1 MERVKAM
8 LNPMDFL
15 LWLSEEVETHDW
27 SSKTVGTQLGLA
39 MNFAFLLARANSGG
53 VRVADP
59 VFDDGAGTSGW
70 LAYLVSSSSALAG
83 EPRWWPNG
91 GRYILY

>member
-15 LWLSEEVETHDW
+15 LWLSEEIETHEW

-39 MNFAFLLARANSGG
+39 MNFAFLIARANSGG
-53 VRVADP
+53 TSVADP
-59 VFDDGAGTSGW
+59 VFDDGGSSVGW
-70 LAYLVSSSSALAG
+70 LAYLVSLSTS
-83 EPRWWPNG
+83 
-91 GRYILY
+91 

>member
-1 MERVKAM
+1 MERVKTL

-39 MNFAFLLARANSGG
+39 MNFAFLIARANSGG
-53 VRVADP
+53 ARAADP
-59 VFDDGAGTSGW
+59 VFDDGSSSAGW
-70 LAYLVSSSSALAG
+70 LAYVVSWRRMEMATTTIDIYVANHGS
-83 EPRWWPNG
+83 
-91 GRYILY
+91 

>member
-15 LWLSEEVETHDW
+15 LWLSEEIDTHDW

-39 MNFAFLLARANSGG
+39 MNFAFLIARANSGG
-53 VRVADP
+53 ARVVDP
-59 VFDDGAGTSGW
+59 VFDDGTSTSGW
-70 LAYLVSSSSALAG
+70 LAYLVSQKVTVEAKA
-83 EPRWWPNG
+83 EEKVA
-91 GRYILY
+91 YC